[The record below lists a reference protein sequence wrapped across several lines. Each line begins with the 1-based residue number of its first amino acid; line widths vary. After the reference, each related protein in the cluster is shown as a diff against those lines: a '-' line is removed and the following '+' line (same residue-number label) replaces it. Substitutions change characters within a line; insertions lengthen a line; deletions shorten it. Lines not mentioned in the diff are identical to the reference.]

1 MNRISIIKTYNY
13 VLKEIETF
21 ENEIINGDLLVYD
34 LKGWSNFKNKAFKLK
49 HICMDFY
56 SPFFSESI
64 TKNMDNKPLLYESM
78 EYLYECIEQIEQNYF
93 GNNLLDN
100 LDVIMANIRVLCSNM
115 RLNRR
120 LSQMEVQTVI
130 NVKNNGVR
138 VANMKDYYEKDY
150 VIESSLTANFV
161 KNTILQENMAE
172 EVERAKVFIFGEQR
186 KKIIS

>member
-1 MNRISIIKTYNY
+1 
-13 VLKEIETF
+13 
-21 ENEIINGDLLVYD
+21 
-34 LKGWSNFKNKAFKLK
+34 
-49 HICMDFY
+49 
-56 SPFFSESI
+56 
-64 TKNMDNKPLLYESM
+64 MDNKPLLYESM

-161 KNTILQENMAE
+161 KNTILQENMSE

-186 KKIIS
+186 KK